1 MKEKYESSIDSNKNT
16 IPEKYKNIFNSKKF
30 VVAFFLFPAVFF
42 CLLYLFS
49 PIPIST
55 YYSLFQ
61 WDGMGEKI
69 FNGLGNWM
77 ELATDEIFWLALG
90 NNIKLIAFSIVVQIP
105 IALLLAVMLTRGFK
119 GADFLKTVYFIPL
132 LMSAVA
138 IAILWNYVFDPNF
151 GVFNSF
157 LKLLDLGPIN
167 WLGNPDIAL
176 YAVISAVS
184 WRYIPFYM
192 ILFIAAIVGIPED
205 LYEASKIDGATEW
218 EKFRYITLPLL
229 KPTIIN
235 AAVLI
240 LVGSLKYFGI
250 VFAMT
255 GGGPNHASELMAT
268 YMYKNAFQNFRMGY
282 GSTIAV
288 ALFVIAFVTSLLFM
302 NATKDDIRN

>member
-1 MKEKYESSIDSNKNT
+1 MIQKL
-16 IPEKYKNIFNSKKF
+16 FNSKKF
-30 VVAFFLFPAVFF
+30 IVSVFLLPAVVF
-42 CLLYLFS
+42 CLLYLVL

-55 YYSLFQ
+55 YYSLFK
-61 WDGMGEKI
+61 WDGVGEKV
-69 FNGLGNWM
+69 FQGLQNWG
-77 ELATDEIFWLALG
+77 ELMGDDIFWLSLF
-90 NNIKLIAFSIVVQIP
+90 NNVKLIFFSIIVQIP
-105 IALLLAVMLTRGFK
+105 IALFLAVVLTRGFK
-119 GADFLKTVYFIPL
+119 GSDFLKTVYFIPL

-151 GVFNSF
+151 GALNSF
-157 LKLLDLGPIN
+157 LKLFGIGPIN
-167 WLGNPDIAL
+167 WLGNQDIAL

-192 ILFIAAIVGIPED
+192 ILFIAAIVGIPQS
-205 LYEASKIDGATEW
+205 LYEAAKIDGATEW
-218 EKFRYITLPLL
+218 EKFKYITLPLL
-229 KPTIIN
+229 KPTVIN
-235 AAVLI
+235 AVVLI

-268 YMYKNAFQNFRMGY
+268 YMYKSAFQSFRMGY

-288 ALFVIAFVTSLLFM
+288 ALFVIALVTSLLFM